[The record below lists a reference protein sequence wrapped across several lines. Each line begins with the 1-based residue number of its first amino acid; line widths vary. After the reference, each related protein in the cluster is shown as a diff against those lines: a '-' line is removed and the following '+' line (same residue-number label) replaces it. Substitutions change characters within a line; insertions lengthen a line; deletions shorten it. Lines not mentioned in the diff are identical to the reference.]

1 MDATLAAM
9 CLRDPQQTDLG
20 RRILSESIRLIDQR
34 GLEDFTFK
42 RLAAALETAE
52 ASVYRYFENK
62 HRLLN
67 YLVSW
72 YWQWLDTWV
81 EEEVRTQ
88 PPDQRLQRILAILAH
103 AVPANELA
111 PPYLEA
117 LYRIVVAE
125 ASKSYL
131 TKAVD
136 QENRDGMFRWYKSL
150 CGRVAGLLQ
159 EANPTYPYPRALAST
174 LVEAARKQ
182 VFFAQHLPSLTEVPQ
197 TEATADA
204 VSDFLLHLATSA
216 IHANLAHA

>member
-72 YWQWLDTWV
+72 YWQWLDAWV
-81 EEEVRTQ
+81 EEDVKNQ
-88 PPDQRLQRILAILAH
+88 PPDQRLHRALGILAH
-103 AVPANELA
+103 ALPANETA
-111 PPYLEA
+111 PPHLEA

-136 QENRDGMFRWYKSL
+136 QENREGMFRWYKSL
-150 CGRVAGLLQ
+150 CGRIAELLQ
-159 EANPTYPYPRALAST
+159 EANPEYPYPRSLAST

-182 VFFAQHLPSLTEVPQ
+182 VFFAHHLPSLTEVPNNE
-197 TEATADA
+197 TTASA
-204 VSDFLLHLATSA
+204 VSDFLLHLAQAAT
-216 IHANLAHA
+216 HAKLAHA